1 MRSLLLVLSIAFLA
15 SCAHYDRPEG
25 IPDEVAF
32 EQFNVFWNR
41 THASEEERQDRF
53 RNFVLAVSKIAEAN
67 KNSPDATF
75 GYSKFADWSL
85 EQFKGLLGFRATEP
99 LNTNVIEKRGEKL
112 TAPGALIDW
121 VARGKTT
128 AIKDQGQCGSCW
140 AFSATEES
148 ESANLIAGRG
158 VPAGAPQELVDCD
171 HSDSG
176 CGGGNPREALGW
188 IQGNGLDAES
198 CYPYRGVDGGCAANR
213 CSPAIRISQVIP
225 IGGSE
230 PAIYGAL
237 GSMPLSICCDA
248 QPWQYYTGGILHA
261 AQCGTNID
269 HAIQLVGYSPQA
281 GGYWI
286 VRNSWGPS
294 WGESGYIYLAYGE
307 NTCGITSL
315 VTGARA

>member
-1 MRSLLLVLSIAFLA
+1 MRSLLLCLSLAFLA
-15 SCAHYDRPEG
+15 SAAHYDRPEG

-32 EQFNVFWNR
+32 EQFNFYWNR
-41 THASEEERQDRF
+41 THATEVERQERF
-53 RNFVLAVSKIAEAN
+53 RNFVLAGEKIAAAN
-67 KNSPDATF
+67 KNSQSATF
-75 GYSKFADWSL
+75 GYTKFADWSI
-85 EQFKGLLGFRATEP
+85 EQFRGLLGFRSNEP
-99 LNTNVIEKRGEKL
+99 INVIEKRDEKL
-112 TAPGALIDW
+112 TAPGGAINW
-121 VARGKTT
+121 VAAGKTT
-128 AIKDQGQCGSCW
+128 PVKDQGQCGSCW

-188 IQGNGLDAES
+188 IQGNGLDGES
-198 CYPYRGVDGGCAANR
+198 CYPYRGVDGGCAASR
-213 CSPAIRISQVIP
+213 CSPVMRISQVIP

-230 PAIYGAL
+230 PAIYQAL
-237 GSMPLSICCDA
+237 ASMPLSICCDA
-248 QPWQYYTGGILHA
+248 EPWQYYTGGILHA
-261 AQCGTNID
+261 AQCGNSID
-269 HAIQLVGYSPQA
+269 HAIQLVGYSPAA